1 MASLGHIAGGVAVAR
16 AHEGRFNW
24 KAAVAFSTFSM
35 LPDLDVVAF
44 RFGIPYSSQFGH
56 RGFTHSIAFALAV
69 GLVGFLV
76 TRSWKSTLALTVVLL
91 SHPLLDMLTDGGLG
105 VALFW
110 PVTADR
116 YFFPWT
122 PLPVAPIGKGMLS
135 ARGLY
140 VLVVEAGVFL
150 PLWIYGF
157 WPRKRG
163 NEGKS

>member
-1 MASLGHIAGGVAVAR
+1 MASLGHIAVGVAVAR

-24 KAAVAFSTFSM
+24 KAAVAFATFSM
-35 LPDLDVVAF
+35 LPDLDVIAF

-56 RGFTHSIAFALAV
+56 RGFTHSITFALAI
-69 GLVGFLV
+69 GLIGFLL
-76 TRSWKSTLALTVVLL
+76 TRSWKNTIALTLVVL

-110 PVTADR
+110 PLTADR

-122 PLPVAPIGKGMLS
+122 PLPVAPIGKGLLS

-140 VLVVEAGVFL
+140 VLAVEAAAFL
-150 PLWIYGF
+150 PLWLYAF
-157 WPRKRG
+157 TRLRRG
-163 NEGKS
+163 EGKP